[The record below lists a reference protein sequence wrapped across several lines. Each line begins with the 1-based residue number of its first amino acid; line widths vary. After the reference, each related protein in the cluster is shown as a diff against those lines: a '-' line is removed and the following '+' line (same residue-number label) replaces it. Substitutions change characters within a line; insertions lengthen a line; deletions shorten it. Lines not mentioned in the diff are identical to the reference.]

1 MGGWLEQKISPL
13 FKVLKGINHTRANDA
28 SVIFQRI
35 TLLLVSQA
43 TSKIITIKC
52 LLNLWSTWQKCT
64 SIHCFLISIF
74 DPVLF
79 DKCCLTI
86 IGASYN

>member
-1 MGGWLEQKISPL
+1 MGGWLERKISP
-13 FKVLKGINHTRANDA
+13 FCKVLKGINHTRANDA

-52 LLNLWSTWQKCT
+52 FLSLWSTWPKYMGHKLN
-64 SIHCFLISIF
+64 I
-74 DPVLF
+74 
-79 DKCCLTI
+79 
-86 IGASYN
+86 